1 MSEKKRLAVNMAATV
16 IAFAVQFGVNF
27 FLTPYIVNTLGTTAY
42 GFVPLINNIIGY
54 TSILTTAL
62 NSMAGRYIAL
72 AYNRGDMDKANMYF
86 KSVFIANSL
95 LAVVL
100 AVPGFL
106 FSAFPQWIMNVPANL
121 LDDVRWAFL
130 FSMLGTEISLVLS
143 VFGCVYY
150 VRNRLEKS
158 SLRNIESNLLRAA
171 ILIGL
176 FAALQP
182 KIYYITATMLIVTA
196 YNCAANIHYTRTL
209 TPELGMS
216 KGRFRVSA
224 IKELLSSG
232 IWNSIDSLSY
242 TLLITLGLYL
252 ANLFVGPQIA
262 GEFSLAKTV
271 PSVLM
276 SLGSTLVGV
285 FAPQL
290 MQYYAKGRQAD
301 FHRFMEF
308 SLKVVA
314 VTYALPVGFLIVF
327 GTSFFDLWVPGQNVE
342 FLQWMSVLTLIPTLF
357 SCGSMVLNNVFI
369 VTGKL
374 KVPALAFLVCG
385 VLNIV
390 IVIPL
395 LLWTDAGIWAII
407 LVQAI
412 LDTLKNFIFL
422 PWYASRCLSYSFPDM
437 FRMLMRSVWCLA
449 PVLLVC
455 AVYAYVVPVT
465 SWPGFFIAASVC
477 MPVALIANCLIM
489 LSGEERG
496 RALLILRRR
505 RG

>member
-1 MSEKKRLAVNMAATV
+1 MSEKKRLAVNMAATA

-54 TSILTTAL
+54 TTILTTAL
-62 NSMAGRYIAL
+62 NSMASRYIAL
-72 AYNRGDMDKANMYF
+72 EYNRGDMDKANMYF
-86 KSVFIANSL
+86 KSVLVANSL

-130 FSMLGTEISLVLS
+130 FSMLGAEISLVLS

-176 FAALQP
+176 FAVLQP
-182 KIYYITATMLIVTA
+182 KIYYITATMLIVTI

-209 TPELGMS
+209 TPELGVR
-216 KGRFRVSA
+216 KGRFSGKAV
-224 IKELLSSG
+224 KELLSSG
-232 IWNSIDSLSY
+232 VWNSIDSLSY
-242 TLLITLGLYL
+242 TLLVTLSLYL
-252 ANLFVGPQIA
+252 ANLFVGPQVG
-262 GEFSLAKTV
+262 GEYSLAKTI
-271 PSVLM
+271 PSVLV
-276 SLGSTLVGV
+276 SLGSTMVSV

-290 MQYYAKGRQAD
+290 MQYYAKGQQSD
-301 FHRFMEF
+301 FRRFMEF
-308 SLKVVA
+308 SLKA
-314 VTYALPVGFLIVF
+314 TATMYTLPVGFLIVF
-327 GTSFFDLWVPGQNVE
+327 GTAFFDLWVPGQNVA

-374 KVPALAFLVCG
+374 RVPALAFLVCG
-385 VLNIV
+385 VLNII

-395 LLWTDAGIWAII
+395 LMWTGAGIWAII
-407 LVQAI
+407 LVQAV
-412 LDTLKNFIFL
+412 LDVCKNFVFL
-422 PWYASRCLSYSFPDM
+422 PWYAARCLGYSFPRM
-437 FRMLMRSVWCLA
+437 FWTLTRSTLCLI
-449 PVLLVC
+449 PVLAVSW
-455 AVYAYVVPVT
+455 VYAQLVVVS
-465 SWPGFFIAASVC
+465 SWVGFFVAAFVC
-477 MPVALIANCLIM
+477 MAVAGFINVFVVLNKA
-489 LSGEERG
+489 ERVRLVG
-496 RALLILRRR
+496 MVHRNK
-505 RG
+505 G

>member
-1 MSEKKRLAVNMAATV
+1 MGEKKRLAVNMAATA

-27 FLTPYIVNTLGTTAY
+27 FLTPYIVSTLGTTAY

-54 TSILTTAL
+54 TTILTTAL
-62 NSMAGRYIAL
+62 NSMASRYIAL
-72 AYNRGDMDKANMYF
+72 AYNRDDMDKANMYF

-130 FSMLGTEISLVLS
+130 FSMLGAEISLVLS

-171 ILIGL
+171 VLIGL

-182 KIYYITATMLIVTA
+182 KIYYITATMLIVTV
-196 YNCAANIHYTRTL
+196 YNCVANIHYTRTL
-209 TPELGMS
+209 TPELGVR
-216 KGRFRVSA
+216 KGRFSGKAV
-224 IKELLSSG
+224 KELLSSG
-232 IWNSIDSLSY
+232 VWNSIDSLSY
-242 TLLITLGLYL
+242 TLLVTLSLYL
-252 ANLFVGPQIA
+252 ANLFVGPQIG
-262 GEFSLAKTV
+262 GEYSLAKMV
-271 PSVLM
+271 PSVLV
-276 SLGSTLVGV
+276 SLGSTMVGV

-290 MQYYAKGRQAD
+290 MQYYAKDRQED
-301 FHRFMEF
+301 FHRFMAF
-308 SLKVVA
+308 SLKTTA
-314 VTYALPVGFLIVF
+314 AMYTLPVGFLIVF
-327 GTSFFDLWVPGQNVE
+327 GTSFFDLWVPGQNVG

-357 SCGSMVLNNVFI
+357 SCGGMVLNNVFI
-369 VTGKL
+369 VTSKL

-385 VLNIV
+385 MLNIV

-395 LLWTDAGIWAII
+395 LAWTDAGIWAII

-412 LDTLKNFIFL
+412 LDTLKNFLFL
-422 PWYASRCLSYSFPDM
+422 PWYAARCLDYAFPRM
-437 FRMLMRSVWCLA
+437 FWTLTRSTLCLI
-449 PVLLVC
+449 PVVLIC
-455 AVYAYVVPVT
+455 MVYEQIFAVT
-465 SWPGFFIAASVC
+465 SWLDFFIAAAVC
-477 MPVALIANCLIM
+477 MSVALAVNCLIM
-489 LSGEERG
+489 LNREERK
-496 RALLILRRR
+496 RLLGFLRRR